1 MPPMIFFDNPR
12 YKINVGKK
20 TIMTDA
26 KSPDQSP
33 LYFIPL
39 IIENKPSATGR
50 TLFDATNS
58 SDKKYSFQIAIKL
71 KIVTVTT
78 PPCASGNTIF

>member
-1 MPPMIFFDNPR
+1 MI
-12 YKINVGKK
+12 
-20 TIMTDA
+20 TDA

-39 IIENKPSATGR
+39 IIEKSPKATGLSFSEF
-50 TLFDATNS
+50 TKS
-58 SDKKYSFQIAIKL
+58 SERKYSFHIAMKL

-78 PPCASGNTIF
+78 PPCARGNTIFQKVFTG